1 MAAKSEDGTAGI
13 PTLWTR
19 PQRPRR
25 DQPALSREQIVT
37 EALALLDSDGI
48 EALSMRKLGARLNAG
63 ATSLYTHVA
72 NKDEL
77 LALAVD
83 QVFAELRLPEPTPEA
98 APEPGQEAAPEPGQE
113 PSQATER
120 PDSDPKVW
128 RTAIEECAEGVRALI
143 LRHPW
148 MVSVIGDVGMVYFGP
163 SWMRLSEAFL
173 ALLESAGLSLIEA
186 NEAMGVV
193 VGYTIGAATVEAAWL
208 SALTKRGRDEQ
219 EWMDQLLP
227 AVIEATK
234 DHPRL
239 HRLYTTAVSQEV
251 EQGRDSAFL
260 SGVRL
265 ILDGIEASWAART
278 AGRPD

>member
-1 MAAKSEDGTAGI
+1 MTAKSEDGTAGI
-13 PTLWTR
+13 PSLWTR

-25 DQPALSREQIVT
+25 EQPALSREQIVA
-37 EALALLDSDGI
+37 EALALLDSDGA

-83 QVFAELRLPEPTPEA
+83 QVFSEIPLPEPD
-98 APEPGQEAAPEPGQE
+98 
-113 PSQATER
+113 SATSGPKAWR
-120 PDSDPKVW
+120 P
-128 RTAIEECAEGVRALI
+128 AIEECAEGVRAVI

-173 ALLESAGLSLIEA
+173 TLLETSGLDLVDA

-193 VGYTIGAATVEAAWL
+193 MGYTIGSATVEAAWL
-208 SALTKRGRDEQ
+208 SALAKRGRDEQ
-219 EWMDQLLP
+219 EWMEQLLP
-227 AVIEATK
+227 AVTEATK

-239 HRLYTTAVSQEV
+239 HRLYTAHVGQEI
-251 EQGRDSAFL
+251 EAGRDSAFR

-265 ILDGIEASWAART
+265 ILDGVEAAWAART
-278 AGRPD
+278 AGHHAN

>member
-13 PTLWTR
+13 PSLWTR

-25 DQPALSREQIVT
+25 EQPALSREQIVA

-77 LALAVD
+77 LALVVD
-83 QVFAELRLPEPTPEA
+83 QVFSELPLPTTDA
-98 APEPGQEAAPEPGQE
+98 AGG
-113 PSQATER
+113 
-120 PDSDPKVW
+120 DPKVW
-128 RTAIEECAEGVRALI
+128 RAAIEECAESLRDVI

-173 ALLESAGLSLIEA
+173 ALLESSGLDLAEA

-193 VGYTIGAATVEAAWL
+193 IGYTIGTATVEAAWL
-208 SALTKRGRDEQ
+208 SALAKRGRDEQ

-227 AVIEATK
+227 AVVEATK

-239 HRLYTTAVSQEV
+239 HRLYTTEV
-251 EQGRDSAFL
+251 DREIAAGRGTAF
-260 SGVRL
+260 SNGVRM
-265 ILDGIEASWAART
+265 ILDGIEAAWAAQTAQRATDRT
-278 AGRPD
+278 IDRTTDRTG

>member
-1 MAAKSEDGTAGI
+1 MAAKPEDGSSGI

-25 DQPALSREQIVT
+25 EQPALSREQIVT
-37 EALALLDSDGI
+37 EAVALLDSDGI

-63 ATSLYTHVA
+63 ATSLYTHVT

-77 LALAVD
+77 VALAVD
-83 QVFAELRLPEPTPEA
+83 HVFAELPLPETTGPEGGA
-98 APEPGQEAAPEPGQE
+98 
-113 PSQATER
+113 
-120 PDSDPKVW
+120 KVW
-128 RTAIEECAEGVRALI
+128 RAAIEECAEGVRAVI

-148 MVSVIGDVGMVYFGP
+148 MVSVLGDVGMVYFGP

-173 ALLESAGLSLIEA
+173 TLLETSGLELVDA

-193 VGYTIGAATVEAAWL
+193 IGYTIGSATVEAAWL
-208 SALTKRGRDEQ
+208 SALAKRGRKEQ

-239 HRLYTTAVSQEV
+239 NRLYTTHAYEEV
-251 EQGRDSAFL
+251 EGGRDSAFL

-265 ILDGIEASWAART
+265 ILDGIEASWAARST
-278 AGRPD
+278 DRQG

>member
-1 MAAKSEDGTAGI
+1 MSTSDEEGRMAAKPEDGTSGI

-37 EALALLDSDGI
+37 AALALLDNDGI

-63 ATSLYTHVA
+63 ATSLYTYVA

-83 QVFAELRLPEPTPEA
+83 QVFAELPLPEPTGA
-98 APEPGQEAAPEPGQE
+98 DGSNTGG
-113 PSQATER
+113 
-120 PDSDPKVW
+120 DPKVW
-128 RTAIEECAEGVRALI
+128 RAAIEEVAEEVRAAV

-163 SWMRLSEAFL
+163 SWMRLSEALL
-173 ALLESAGLSLIEA
+173 ALLEDSGVDLVDA

-193 VGYTIGAATVEAAWL
+193 MGYTIGAATVEAAWL
-208 SALTKRGRDEQ
+208 STLAKRGREEQ

-234 DHPRL
+234 EHPRL
-239 HRLYTTAVSQEV
+239 HRLYTTQVDQEILA
-251 EQGRDSAFL
+251 GRDSSFL

-265 ILDGIEASWAART
+265 ILDGIEAAWAARST
-278 AGRPD
+278 DREGRA

>member
-1 MAAKSEDGTAGI
+1 MSTSDEEGRMAAKPEDGTSGI

-37 EALALLDSDGI
+37 AALALLDNDGI

-63 ATSLYTHVA
+63 ATSLYTYVA

-83 QVFAELRLPEPTPEA
+83 QVFAELPLPEPTGA
-98 APEPGQEAAPEPGQE
+98 DGSNTGG
-113 PSQATER
+113 
-120 PDSDPKVW
+120 DPKVW
-128 RTAIEECAEGVRALI
+128 RAAIEEVAEEVRAAV

-163 SWMRLSEAFL
+163 SWMRLSEALL
-173 ALLESAGLSLIEA
+173 ALLEDSGVDLVDA

-193 VGYTIGAATVEAAWL
+193 MGYTIGAATVEAAWL
-208 SALTKRGRDEQ
+208 STLAKRGREEQ

-239 HRLYTTAVSQEV
+239 HRLYTTQVDQEILA
-251 EQGRDSAFL
+251 GRDSSFL

-265 ILDGIEASWAART
+265 ILDGIEAAWAARST
-278 AGRPD
+278 DREGRA

>member
-1 MAAKSEDGTAGI
+1 MAAKPEDGTSGI

-25 DQPALSREQIVT
+25 EQPALSREQIVT

-72 NKDEL
+72 NKEEL

-83 QVFAELRLPEPTPEA
+83 QVFAELPLPETTATP
-98 APEPGQEAAPEPGQE
+98 G
-113 PSQATER
+113 
-120 PDSDPKVW
+120 DDPKVW
-128 RTAIEECAEGVRALI
+128 RTAVEGCAEGVRAVI

-173 ALLESAGLSLIEA
+173 TLLETSGLDLADA

-193 VGYTIGAATVEAAWL
+193 IGYTIGAATVEAAWL
-208 SALTKRGRDEQ
+208 SALAKRGREEQ
-219 EWMDQLLP
+219 EWMEQLLP
-227 AVIEATK
+227 AVVEATK
-234 DHPRL
+234 EHPRL
-239 HRLYTTAVSQEV
+239 HRLYTTQVDQEIAA
-251 EQGRDSAFL
+251 GRDTAFL

-265 ILDGIEASWAART
+265 ILDGIEASWAARSADRT
-278 AGRPD
+278 GRA

>member
-1 MAAKSEDGTAGI
+1 MAATPDDGTSGI

-37 EALALLDSDGI
+37 QALALLDSDGT

-77 LALAVD
+77 LALVVD
-83 QVFAELRLPEPTPEA
+83 QVFAELPLPRTD
-98 APEPGQEAAPEPGQE
+98 APQG
-113 PSQATER
+113 
-120 PDSDPKVW
+120 DPKVW
-128 RTAIEECAEGVRALI
+128 RAAIEECAEGVRAVI

-148 MVSVIGDVGMVYFGP
+148 MVSVLGDVGMVYFGP

-173 ALLESAGLSLIEA
+173 ALLEESGLDLAQA

-193 VGYTIGAATVEAAWL
+193 IGYTIGTATVEAAWL
-208 SALTKRGRDEQ
+208 SALAKRGLGEQ

-227 AVIEATK
+227 AVAEATK

-239 HRLYTTAVSQEV
+239 HRLYTTQVQREIEA
-251 EQGRDSAFL
+251 GRDSAFL
-260 SGVRL
+260 NGVRL
-265 ILDGIEASWAART
+265 ILDGIEASWAAR
-278 AGRPD
+278 AEGGGPDGRKG

>member
-1 MAAKSEDGTAGI
+1 MTAKSEDGTSGI
-13 PTLWTR
+13 PSLWTR

-48 EALSMRKLGARLNAG
+48 DALSMRKLGARLNAG
-63 ATSLYTHVA
+63 ATSLYTHVT
-72 NKDEL
+72 NKEEL

-83 QVFAELRLPEPTPEA
+83 QVFSELPLPEATGTTGDPE
-98 APEPGQEAAPEPGQE
+98 
-113 PSQATER
+113 
-120 PDSDPKVW
+120 VW
-128 RTAIEECAEGVRALI
+128 RAAIEECAEGVRALI

-148 MVSVIGDVGMVYFGP
+148 MVSVLGDVGMVYFGP

-173 ALLESAGLSLIEA
+173 TLLETSGLDLATA

-193 VGYTIGAATVEAAWL
+193 MGYTIGAATVEAAWL
-208 SALTKRGRDEQ
+208 SALAKRGRQEQ

-227 AVIEATK
+227 SVVEATK
-234 DHPRL
+234 GHPRL
-239 HRLYTTAVSQEV
+239 HRLYTTQVGREV
-251 EQGRDSAFL
+251 EPDRNSHFL
-260 SGVRL
+260 SGVRV

-278 AGRPD
+278 SDRTG